1 MSLLVELV
9 ASQRFAHLAR
19 HFVEMLP
26 PFEIGAVLLAR
37 HLEFVAGGN
46 PLLIERFIFGGQP
59 DAFFTT
65 RPGVSHSLLFSVAT
79 RKMKALQ
86 ATIATSVSIRWYACS
101 VFEVLSCWIHEG
113 DDSNQRQRGTR

>member
-9 ASQRFAHLAR
+9 ASQRFAQLAL
-19 HFVEMLP
+19 HSVEMLP
-26 PFEIGAVLLAR
+26 PFEIDAVILRR
-37 HLEFVAGGN
+37 HFQFVSGGN
-46 PLLIERFIFGGQP
+46 ILLIERRMFGGQP

-65 RPGVSHSLLFSVAT
+65 RPGVSHSLLFPVAAG
-79 RKMKALQ
+79 KMKAPQ
-86 ATIATSVSIRWYACS
+86 ATIATSVSIRWYACN